1 MLPNTTLVR
10 RTIERYYDKT
20 CTVTE
25 YQKTKVNGVVSFA
38 EVQVLIDVPC
48 RLSYKTITSNNET
61 DSVSHIHQVTKLF
74 ISPDVTIPTGSKIT
88 VDNTDYSRSGVP
100 AVYDTHQE
108 IILELFKGWS

>member
-10 RTIERYYDKT
+10 RAIERCYDKT

-48 RLSYKTITSNNET
+48 RLSYKTIASNDET
-61 DSVSHIHQVTKLF
+61 DSVSHVYQIAKLF

-88 VDNTDYSRSGVP
+88 IDDINYSRSGVP

-108 IILELFKGWS
+108 IMLELFMGWS

>member
-1 MLPNTTLVR
+1 MFPNSEMVR
-10 RTIERYYDKT
+10 RAIERYYDKT

-25 YQKTKVNGVVSFA
+25 YKKTKVNGVVSFA
-38 EVQVLIDVPC
+38 EVQVLVDIPC
-48 RLSYKTITSNNET
+48 RLSYKTIASNNET
-61 DSVSHIHQVTKLF
+61 DSVSQIHQVTKLF

-88 VDNTDYSRSGVP
+88 VGDVAYSRSGVP

>member
-1 MLPNTTLVR
+1 MFPNAEMVR
-10 RTIERYYDKT
+10 RAIERYYDKK

-38 EVQVLIDVPC
+38 EVQVLVDIPC
-48 RLSYKTITSNNET
+48 RLSYNTITSNNET
-61 DSVSHIHQVTKLF
+61 DSVSKIHQVTKLF

-88 VDNTDYSRSGVP
+88 IDDVNYSRSGVP